1 MRKILII
8 VIGLFIFISNSA
20 YSQHSEGMQVYP
32 ERAEDISPLL
42 IGERIPAMI
51 LTDAAGKSVQ
61 MEKLFSEKPT
71 ILIFYRGGWCPYCN
85 QQLSGLQEIE
95 KQIIGLGYQIIA
107 VSTDKPENLKASIEK
122 GNLTYRLLS
131 DADLALSKAMGI
143 VFKAPTVYHKLLPV
157 TTGGKNSDM
166 LLPVPSVFI
175 LNKKGEIRF
184 EFIEPDFKER
194 MSSELLM
201 AVAGVIFI
209 TL

>member
-20 YSQHSEGMQVYP
+20 YSQHSERMQVHP

-95 KQIIGLGYQIIA
+95 KEIIGLGYQIIA
-107 VSTDKPENLKASIEK
+107 VSTDKPENLKPV
-122 GNLTYRLLS
+122 
-131 DADLALSKAMGI
+131 SK
-143 VFKAPTVYHKLLPV
+143 
-157 TTGGKNSDM
+157 
-166 LLPVPSVFI
+166 
-175 LNKKGEIRF
+175 R
-184 EFIEPDFKER
+184 
-194 MSSELLM
+194 
-201 AVAGVIFI
+201 VI
-209 TL
+209 